1 MQNVTNFINL
11 LGENYYLDFIIEPYA
26 EEVDYDKHF
35 VLVHYQDKKYYEQT
49 HEYIQIRQNEI
60 INEVKSLFQKS
71 ISDIYLE
78 VSKKKNSEIE
88 NFLNLNIKAAN
99 VKLNILK
106 NDFYIENDN
115 SRYFAILYDD
125 ADPQTLETFFSK
137 RDYSTTT
144 TNIEIRSIV
153 QKLNSGNIKSPLPY
167 SDSDFFV
174 EFHLQRYKLLSF
186 LPFKL
191 FHIAHRF
198 IVELEK
204 IKELSPVS
212 KLNKAKINIEQSQ
225 SGSTMNK
232 KDTYFDKFCEL
243 IDDYT
248 ILKKSTAIGVMV
260 DLEDCIKKIKSET
273 LLELQNKTDNRDDY
287 LDYLIN
293 EIEKQSYPKNAN
305 ISYVQKWLDEY
316 KISIEDIFNRDYR
329 NNSIEAVID
338 RHYNDM
344 DKFSPEKDKAHSVQL
359 DFYQYI
365 CKHYA
370 DELIAYFNSKK
381 DKKQSNI
388 PSKPQTPMKPFKDE
402 YLNVFCKEISD
413 ERVIK
418 ETCFDLVYDGIVH
431 YVPYLETEIIEN
443 LLLLGNDKRDDY
455 LNFAIDK
462 IKKTPFVGNDK
473 INIDKWLKKY
483 NVSIDEFPKFNNEE
497 LIHWLGRYYNGYYE
511 TPNDLDFILDIQI
524 DFYCYAAMIEA
535 NKMIDFLESKRTNSN
550 NGSNKIE
557 NSDETENVNQLSVN
571 QAIILLDRLGLFSS
585 TMLENLPNTKK
596 AKLISQLIGKNDKNI
611 KTAIEKLELKAS
623 EIKPNHQR
631 DIDKI
636 ERLLGNLE

>member
-1 MQNVTNFINL
+1 MQSINSFINII
-11 LGENYYLDFIIEPYA
+11 GKNYYSQFLINVDSEIIDFKK
-26 EEVDYDKHF
+26 YDL
-35 VLVHYQDKKYYEQT
+35 LVKYNGSFFFELNGNEIFSKRKEIFLTIKEQHQQALSELYSLMLSQDKIKLNSYLEITTKTLKSHLNTLKKDFYIDSEQSRYYSTLEDNPT
-49 HEYIQIRQNEI
+49 IQDLEFIYQENLRNDNFEIDQGVYEI
-60 INEVKSLFQKS
+60 INNAK
-71 ISDIYLE
+71 
-78 VSKKKNSEIE
+78 SKKVESLY
-88 NFLNLNIKAAN
+88 FLG
-99 VKLNILK
+99 
-106 NDFYIENDN
+106 F
-115 SRYFAILYDD
+115 LY
-125 ADPQTLETFFSK
+125 
-137 RDYSTTT
+137 
-144 TNIEIRSIV
+144 
-153 QKLNSGNIKSPLPY
+153 
-167 SDSDFFV
+167 
-174 EFHLQRYKLLSF
+174 HRYKTLSF
-186 LPFKL
+186 LPFSL
-191 FHIAHRF
+191 FQIGKEYLR
-198 IVELEK
+198 ELDK
-204 IKELSPVS
+204 VRLLIDDS
-212 KLNKAKINIEQSQ
+212 KNIETINSKNQPR
-225 SGSTMNK
+225 M

-305 ISYVQKWLDEY
+305 ISYVQKWLNEY
-316 KISIEDIFNRDYR
+316 KISIEDIFNRDFQ

-370 DELIAYFNSKK
+370 DELIAFFNSKK

-388 PSKPQTPMKPFKDE
+388 PSKSQTPMKLYKDE

-431 YVPYLETEIIEN
+431 YVPYLESEVMEN
-443 LLLLGNDKRDDY
+443 LLVLGNDKKDDY

-483 NVSIDEFPKFNNEE
+483 NETIDEFPKFSNEE
-497 LIHWLGRYYNGYYE
+497 LIHWLGRYYNGYTQ
-511 TPNDLDFILDIQI
+511 TPDDLDFILDIQI

-535 NKMIDFLESKRTNSN
+535 NKMIDFLESKRTNAN

-557 NSDETENVNQLSVN
+557 NSAETENQLSVN

-611 KTAIEKLELKAS
+611 KTAIEKLELKPS

>member
-1 MQNVTNFINL
+1 
-11 LGENYYLDFIIEPYA
+11 
-26 EEVDYDKHF
+26 
-35 VLVHYQDKKYYEQT
+35 
-49 HEYIQIRQNEI
+49 
-60 INEVKSLFQKS
+60 
-71 ISDIYLE
+71 
-78 VSKKKNSEIE
+78 
-88 NFLNLNIKAAN
+88 
-99 VKLNILK
+99 
-106 NDFYIENDN
+106 
-115 SRYFAILYDD
+115 
-125 ADPQTLETFFSK
+125 
-137 RDYSTTT
+137 
-144 TNIEIRSIV
+144 
-153 QKLNSGNIKSPLPY
+153 
-167 SDSDFFV
+167 
-174 EFHLQRYKLLSF
+174 
-186 LPFKL
+186 
-191 FHIAHRF
+191 
-198 IVELEK
+198 
-204 IKELSPVS
+204 
-212 KLNKAKINIEQSQ
+212 
-225 SGSTMNK
+225 MNK

-248 ILKKSTAIGVMV
+248 ILKRSTAIGVMV
-260 DLEDCIKKIKSET
+260 DLEDCIIKIKSET
-273 LLELQNKTDNRDDY
+273 LLELQNKNDNRDDY

-418 ETCFDLVYDGIVH
+418 ETCFDLVYEGIVH

-483 NVSIDEFPKFNNEE
+483 NVSIDEFPKFSNKE
-497 LIHWLGRYYNGYYE
+497 LSHWLNRYYNGYSE

-524 DFYCYAAMIEA
+524 DFYCYAAMVEA
-535 NKMIDFLESKRTNSN
+535 NKMIDFIESKRTNVN
-550 NGSNKIE
+550 MGNNKIE
-557 NSDETENVNQLSVN
+557 STDETDNTNQLSVN
-571 QAIILLDRLGLFSS
+571 QAIILLDRLGLFSTS
-585 TMLENLPNTKK
+585 MLENLPNTKK

-611 KTAIEKLELKAS
+611 KTAIEKLELKPS

-636 ERLLGNLE
+636 ERLLDNLE

>member
-1 MQNVTNFINL
+1 MQSINSFINII
-11 LGENYYLDFIIEPYA
+11 GKNYYSEFLINIDSEIIDFKK
-26 EEVDYDKHF
+26 YDL
-35 VLVHYQDKKYYEQT
+35 LVKYNGSFFFELNGNEIFSKRKEIFLTIKEQHQQALSELYSLMLSQDKIKLNSYLEITTKTLKSHLNTLKKDFYIDSEQSRYYSTLEDNPT
-49 HEYIQIRQNEI
+49 IQDLEFIYQENLRNDNFEIDEGVYEI
-60 INEVKSLFQKS
+60 INNAKSKKVESLYFLGFLYQRYKTISFIPFSLFQIGKE
-71 ISDIYLE
+71 YLRE
-78 VSKKKNSEIE
+78 LDKVRLLI
-88 NFLNLNIKAAN
+88 
-99 VKLNILK
+99 
-106 NDFYIENDN
+106 DDN
-115 SRYFAILYDD
+115 
-125 ADPQTLETFFSK
+125 K
-137 RDYSTTT
+137 
-144 TNIEIRSIV
+144 NIETI
-153 QKLNSGNIKSPLPY
+153 NSKN
-167 SDSDFFV
+167 
-174 EFHLQRYKLLSF
+174 Q
-186 LPFKL
+186 
-191 FHIAHRF
+191 
-198 IVELEK
+198 
-204 IKELSPVS
+204 PV
-212 KLNKAKINIEQSQ
+212 
-225 SGSTMNK
+225 M

-248 ILKKSTAIGVMV
+248 ILKKSTAIGVML

-316 KISIEDIFNRDYR
+316 KISIEDIFNRDFQ

-370 DELIAYFNSKK
+370 DELIAFFNSKK

-388 PSKPQTPMKPFKDE
+388 PSKSQTPMKLFKDE

-431 YVPYLETEIIEN
+431 YVPYLESEVMEN
-443 LLLLGNDKRDDY
+443 LLVLGNDKKDDY

-462 IKKTPFVGNDK
+462 IKKTPYVGNDQ
-473 INIDKWLKKY
+473 IDIDNWVNKY
-483 NVSIDEFPKFNNEE
+483 DLNIDEFPKFNNEE
-497 LIHWLGRYYNGYYE
+497 LKHWLGRYYNGYSQ
-511 TPNDLDFILDIQI
+511 TPDDLDFILDIQI

-535 NKMIDFLESKRTNSN
+535 NKMIDFLESKRTNAN

-557 NSDETENVNQLSVN
+557 NSDETENQLSVN

-611 KTAIEKLELKAS
+611 KTAIEKLELKPS

>member
-1 MQNVTNFINL
+1 ML
-11 LGENYYLDFIIEPYA
+11 FIIN
-26 EEVDYDKHF
+26 F
-35 VLVHYQDKKYYEQT
+35 FC
-49 HEYIQIRQNEI
+49 IRFND
-60 INEVKSLFQKS
+60 VKSLFQKS

-78 VSKKKNSEIE
+78 VSKKKNNEIE

-125 ADPQTLETFFSK
+125 ADPETLETFFSK
-137 RDYSTTT
+137 REYSTATS
-144 TNIEIRSIV
+144 NVEIKSII

-167 SDSDFFV
+167 SESDFFI
-174 EFHLQRYKLLSF
+174 EFHLQRFKLLSF

-191 FHIAHRF
+191 FHIGHRF
-198 IVELEK
+198 VLELEK
-204 IKELSPVS
+204 IKELSPVR
-212 KLNKAKINIEQSQ
+212 KLKKAKLKVEQSENA
-225 SGSTMNK
+225 MNK

-273 LLELQNKTDNRDDY
+273 LLELQEKGINRNDH
-287 LDYLIN
+287 LEFKIN
-293 EIEKQSYPKNAN
+293 EIEKQSYPKNAD

-359 DFYQYI
+359 DFYQYF

-381 DKKQSNI
+381 ENKETSFSTKHPI
-388 PSKPQTPMKPFKDE
+388 LMKPFKDE
-402 YLNVFCKEISD
+402 YLTIFCKEISD
-413 ERVIK
+413 ERAVK
-418 ETCFDLVYDGIVH
+418 ECCFDLVYEGIVH

-443 LLLLGNDKRDDY
+443 LLLLGNDKRNDY

-462 IKKTPFVGNDK
+462 IKKTPFVDKEK

-483 NVSIDEFPKFNNEE
+483 NVSINEFPTFSNEE
-497 LIHWLGRYYNGYYE
+497 LKHWLNRYYNGYSE
-511 TPNDLDFILDIQI
+511 TPHDLDFILDIQI
-524 DFYCYAAMIEA
+524 DFYCYGAMIEA
-535 NKMIDFLESKRTNSN
+535 NKMIDFLESKIINATSKSIDNTS
-550 NGSNKIE
+550 
-557 NSDETENVNQLSVN
+557 ETENTIQLTVN
-571 QAIILLDRLGLFSS
+571 QAIILLDKLGVFSDD
-585 TMLENLPNTKK
+585 TFENKPNTKK
-596 AKLISQLIGKNDKNI
+596 AKLISLLLGKNEKNV
-611 KTAIEKLELKAS
+611 KTAIEKLELKKS
-623 EIKPNHQR
+623 ELGAGYQR
-631 DIDKI
+631 DLDKVQQ
-636 ERLLGNLE
+636 LLNNLE